1 MTVLAMPDGHRSLKT
16 NAGNARRRKNVNRL
30 MMGVLLFALLL
41 ALVPLFLIIGVV
53 VINGLPAMNLEFLTS
68 TFNFSRRQP
77 GGGYLQGLVGS
88 LYMGGLAALMSIP
101 VGIGA
106 AVFLTEFPRHWL
118 ARPVRFFSDVMTGVP
133 SVFVGL
139 FVYTILVR
147 PLGFGTFVG
156 ALSLAIIMLPIVVR
170 SSEEILKLVPAEL
183 KRGSYA
189 LGARHWQTV
198 YRVTLPSAAPGLI
211 TGSMLA
217 VARALGE
224 TAPLVL
230 TALAANAVTL
240 DFQGGGQS
248 ALPLLIFRE
257 ARGAFEA
264 GQQRAWAGALELML
278 LVLALSLIAR
288 AIGARNRF
296 RG

>member
-1 MTVLAMPDGHRSLKT
+1 
-16 NAGNARRRKNVNRL
+16 
-30 MMGVLLFALLL
+30 
-41 ALVPLFLIIGVV
+41 
-53 VINGLPAMNLEFLTS
+53 
-68 TFNFSRRQP
+68 
-77 GGGYLQGLVGS
+77 
-88 LYMGGLAALMSIP
+88 
-101 VGIGA
+101 
-106 AVFLTEFPRHWL
+106 
-118 ARPVRFFSDVMTGVP
+118 MTGVP

-147 PLGFGTFVG
+147 QLGFGTFVG

-170 SSEEILKLVPAEL
+170 SSEEILRLVPAEL

-198 YRVTLPSAAPGLI
+198 FRVTLPTAAPGLI

-230 TALAANAVTL
+230 TALASNTVNL
-240 DFQGGGQS
+240 DIQGSGQS

-278 LVLALSLIAR
+278 LVLLLTIIAR
-288 AIGARNRF
+288 TIGARSRF

>member
-1 MTVLAMPDGHRSLKT
+1 MTAISGAAHRRPLRHG
-16 NAGNARRRKNVNRL
+16 AGNIRRRKAFNRA
-30 MMGVLLFALLL
+30 MTMVLGTAVVL
-41 ALVPLFLIIGVV
+41 ALIPLVLIIAVIL
-53 VINGLPAMNLEFLTS
+53 INGLPAMNWEFLTS
-68 TFNFSRRQP
+68 TFNFSRREA
-77 GGGYLQGLVGS
+77 GGGYLHGLVGS
-88 LYMGGLAALMSIP
+88 LYMGGLAALMAIP
-101 VGIGA
+101 AGIAA
-106 AVFLTEFPRHWL
+106 AVYLTEFPRQRL
-118 ARPVRFFSDVMTGVP
+118 AGLVRFFSDVMTGVP

-147 PLGFGTFVG
+147 QIGFGTFVG

-170 SSEEILKLVPAEL
+170 SSEEILKLVPGEL

-198 YRVTLPSAAPGLI
+198 FHVTLPTAAPGLI

-217 VARALGE
+217 IARALGE

-230 TALAANAVTL
+230 TALAAQSVVL
-240 DFQGGGQS
+240 DFQGGGQT

-264 GQQRAWAGALELML
+264 GQQRAWAGALELMV
-278 LVLALSLIAR
+278 LVLLLTIIAR
-288 AIGARNRF
+288 TIGARSRYG
-296 RG
+296 R

>member
-1 MTVLAMPDGHRSLKT
+1 MTTLSGPISPPLRAAANT
-16 NAGNARRRKNVNRL
+16 RRRKAFNRA
-30 MMGVLLFALLL
+30 MAVVLSVAVLL
-41 ALVPLFLIIGVV
+41 ALAPLVLIIAVTV
-53 VINGLPAMNLEFLTS
+53 ANGLPAMNWEFLTS
-68 TFNFSRRQP
+68 TFNFSRRTA
-77 GGGYLQGLVGS
+77 GGGYLHGLVGT

-101 VGIGA
+101 IGIAA
-106 AVFLTEFPRHWL
+106 AVFLTEFPRHRL
-118 ARPVRFFSDVMTGVP
+118 SGPVRFFSDVMTGVP

-139 FVYTILVR
+139 FVYTLLVR
-147 PLGFGTFVG
+147 QIGFGTFVG

-170 SSEEILKLVPAEL
+170 SSEEILKLVPGEL

-198 YRVTLPSAAPGLI
+198 FRVTLPTAAPGLI
-211 TGSMLA
+211 TGAMLA

-230 TALAANAVTL
+230 TALAAQSVVL
-240 DFQGGGQS
+240 DFQGGGQT

-264 GQQRAWAGALELML
+264 GQQRAWAGALELMA
-278 LVLALSLIAR
+278 LVLLLTVIAR
-288 AIGARNRF
+288 TIGARSRF
-296 RG
+296 GR

>member
-1 MTVLAMPDGHRSLKT
+1 MTTAAASMSRGPLSVS
-16 NAGNARRRKNVNRL
+16 AGNARRRKTVNRL
-30 MMGVLLFALLL
+30 MMGVLLVAVLL
-41 ALVPLFLIIGVV
+41 ALIPLLLIIGVV
-53 VINGLPAMNLEFLTS
+53 IANGLPAMNWEFLTS
-68 TFNFSRRQP
+68 TFNFSRREP
-77 GGGYLQGLVGS
+77 GGGYLHGLVGS

-101 VGIGA
+101 VGIAG
-106 AVFLTEFPRHWL
+106 AVFLTEFPKHPL

-139 FVYTILVR
+139 FVYTLLVR

-170 SSEEILKLVPAEL
+170 SSEEILKLVPSEL

-198 YRVTLPSAAPGLI
+198 MRVTLPSAAPGLI
-211 TGSMLA
+211 TGAMLG

-230 TALAANAVTL
+230 TALAATSVTL
-240 DFQGGGQS
+240 DFQGGGQT

-264 GQQRAWAGALELML
+264 GQQRAWAGALELMV
-278 LVLALSLIAR
+278 LVLLLAIIAR
-288 AIGARNRF
+288 TIGSRSRF